1 MSIESKAATGRDS
14 VPLPPSP
21 WTPESICQWCR
32 NRDEAEAKET
42 APEACDR
49 AAQEMRDLGLHDLY
63 SGVLSKLLA
72 QFDRI
77 AASQEMRGLSLEE
90 CGPVNQYGLEELLDK
105 WRAASKAMSRLDRDR
120 FQKFAADVAARI
132 TEIVDQYA
140 DANAS
145 KGGD

>member
-1 MSIESKAATGRDS
+1 MSIESNAATGRDS

-32 NRDEAEAKET
+32 NRDEAEARET

-49 AAQEMRDLGLHDLY
+49 VAQEMRELGLHDLY
-63 SGVLSKLLA
+63 SGILSRLLA

-77 AASQEMRGLSLEE
+77 AASKELRGRSLEE

-105 WRAASKAMSRLDRDR
+105 WRAASNAMSRLDRDR
-120 FQKFAADVAARI
+120 FEKFAADVAARI

-145 KGGD
+145 NGGD

>member
-1 MSIESKAATGRDS
+1 MSEASATGRDS

-32 NRDEAEAKET
+32 NRDEAEARET
-42 APEACDR
+42 AAEACDR
-49 AAQEMRDLGLHDLY
+49 AAQEMRELGLHDLY
-63 SGVLSKLLA
+63 SGILSWLLGK
-72 QFDRI
+72 FDEI
-77 AASQEMRGLSLEE
+77 ATSGEYRGLSLDE
-90 CGPVNQYGLEELLDK
+90 CGPANQYELEELLDK

-132 TEIVDQYA
+132 AEIVHQFG

-145 KGGD
+145 KGGE